1 MSDFSVEIS
10 VKDDGKIVSLD
21 TDEMDICIYQE
32 TGNGKTRVLDITC
45 DKPGGEVVGTLLTK
59 VEFVGAEDDLEDLTD
74 LNIDAMDATMEIYTN
89 KYGGK

>member
-45 DKPGGEVVGTLLTK
+45 DKSEDDLDGTLLTK
-59 VEFVGAEDDLEDLTD
+59 IEFVGAEDDLEDLTD
-74 LNIDAMDATMEIYTN
+74 LNIDAMGATMEIYTN
-89 KYGGK
+89 KYGGP